1 MHSRPGKMSS
11 LEYQLAILTDV
22 VETPSDASDHGSFPV
37 ASAWPKLP
45 PLAPEKRGSPLR
57 PTSGSRRAVPMYPRA
72 RVLLPGL
79 RSPINRVSEASAS
92 ILIGRA
98 HIRAV
103 HCFKMPSLAK
113 SPPTCDAFRRSASAM
128 LVTPMVRSN
137 PIVAFRKAAIT
148 SGPERLRIRLAS
160 SPIVTSRT

>member
-1 MHSRPGKMSS
+1 MTTQQILRQ
-11 LEYQLAILTDV
+11 ELARLAKARDIRALR
-22 VETPSDASDHGSFPV
+22 A
-37 ASAWPKLP
+37 KL
-45 PLAPEKRGSPLR
+45 AVSNDW
-57 PTSGSRRAVPMYPRA
+57 RAVQ
-72 RVLLPGL
+72 
-79 RSPINRVSEASAS
+79 
-92 ILIGRA
+92 
-98 HIRAV
+98 IRAV

-128 LVTPMVRSN
+128 LVTPMVRSK